1 MEKIAEED
9 AHLVIWGAGALGS
22 RVGAGWAGPVHGFTR
37 TTARHATLRRAG
49 IEPAVGD
56 PLDLLAGGAAAQL
69 RLLVALP
76 GHEAQGAA
84 IARLQRIAPPVR
96 AVLISTTGYY
106 GSQGGRLNEETPAG
120 DEARARSIA
129 EVEEAFAAWAGEQ
142 GVILRM
148 GGLYDDQRGPCAA
161 LRRRGTTRSPIVPNK
176 VLPLIHYDDAASA
189 VGAALRRAPVA
200 PCYLTVT
207 PPCPTRAEFYA
218 EACHRLKLPIPPQA
232 PAQDA
237 PPAIYD
243 VALLRRD
250 LLPHPAYPDWRAIFW
265 VGDGK

>member
-1 MEKIAEED
+1 MHMEKKAAEEV
-9 AHLVIWGAGALGS
+9 AEEVQLVIWGAGALGS

-37 TTARHATLRRAG
+37 TTARHAALRAAG
-49 IEPAVGD
+49 IEPVVGD
-56 PLDLLAGGAAAQL
+56 PLDLLAGGEAA
-69 RLLVALP
+69 RVCLLLSLP

-84 IARLQRIAPPVR
+84 IARLQHHPPPVR

-106 GSQGGRLNEETPAG
+106 GSQGGRLNEETPVG
-120 DEARARSIA
+120 DETRARSIA
-129 EVEEAFAAWAGEQ
+129 QVEEAFAVWAGEK

-148 GGLYDDQRGPCAA
+148 GGLYDDQRGPYAA

-189 VGAALRRAPVA
+189 VGAALRRATVA

-218 EACHRLKLPIPPQA
+218 EACRRLNLPLPPQA

-250 LLPHPAYPDWRAIFW
+250 LLPEPAYPDWRAIF
-265 VGDGK
+265 

>member
-9 AHLVIWGAGALGS
+9 EHLVIWGAGGLGS
-22 RVGAGWAGPVHGFTR
+22 RVGAGWAGPVYGFTR
-37 TTARHATLRRAG
+37 TTSRHATLRQAG

-56 PLDLLAGGAAAQL
+56 PLELLAGGLAGPVC
-69 RLLVALP
+69 LLLSLP

-84 IARLQRIAPPVR
+84 IARLQRLAPPAR

-106 GSQGGRLNEETPAG
+106 GSQGDRLNEQTRSG
-120 DEARARSIA
+120 DEARAHSIA
-129 EVEEAFAAWAGEQ
+129 QVEEAFAAWAGEQ

-148 GGLYDDQRGPCAA
+148 GGLYDESRGPFAA
-161 LRRRGTTRSPIVPNK
+161 LRRRGTTRAPIVPNK
-176 VLPLIHYDDAASA
+176 VLPLIHYEDAASA
-189 VGAALRRAPVA
+189 IGAALRRGTVA
-200 PCYLTVT
+200 PCYLAVT
-207 PPCPTRAEFYA
+207 PPCPTRAEFYT
-218 EACHRLKLPIPPQA
+218 EACRRLNLPLPPQA

-250 LLPHPAYPDWRAIFW
+250 LLPDPAYPDWRAIF
-265 VGDGK
+265 